1 MKLKTPKD
9 LAIKARMMGKK
20 TISYS
25 QLNMY
30 KGCPLQW
37 KLTYIDRHRE
47 YDPSMFLVFGT
58 AMHEVLQHYLTT
70 MYEQTAV
77 AANAFDSNNM
87 LKECMTS
94 EYKKA
99 VEETGKH
106 FSDAKEMQEFSNEGV
121 LIIDYFKKRRGA
133 YFSKKNTELL
143 GVEIPIL
150 CETDD
155 NSNIMLMGFADI
167 VMKQG
172 DSITIYDIK
181 TSMFGWRDKKKKSE
195 GDQLRIYKRYFSK
208 QYDVPE
214 ENINIEYF
222 IVKRKLY
229 ENFDF
234 PQKRIQQ
241 YRPPHGKVSMN
252 KTKRLLSEFINHAFT
267 DDGKHNKD
275 TEYPALKT
283 GCTYCAFKKNYELC
297 PKENRRLVK

>member
-1 MKLKTPKD
+1 MQLKTPKD

-37 KLTYIDRHRE
+37 KLTYIDKHRE
-47 YDPSMFLVFGT
+47 FIPSMFLVFGT
-58 AMHEVLQHYLTT
+58 AMHEVLQQYLTT
-70 MYEQTAV
+70 MYEKTAV
-77 AANAFDSNNM
+77 AANAHDSEKM
-87 LKECMTS
+87 LKECMAT
-94 EYKKA
+94 EYKRA
-99 VEETGKH
+99 VKDTGSH
-106 FSDAKEMQEFSNEGV
+106 FSDAAEMQEFYDEGV

-150 CETDD
+150 CESDD
-155 NSNIMLMGFADI
+155 NTNIMLMGFADI

-172 DSITIYDIK
+172 DTITIYDIK
-181 TSMFGWRDKKKKSE
+181 TSMFGWRAKKKKAE

-229 ENFDF
+229 ENMDF

-241 YRPPHGKVSMN
+241 YQPPHGKVSMN
-252 KTKRLLSEFINHAFT
+252 RTKKLLTEFIGHAFT
-267 DDGKHNKD
+267 ANGKHNK
-275 TEYPALKT
+275 EAHYPALRT
-283 GCTYCAFKKNYELC
+283 GCQYCSFKKNYELC
-297 PKENRRLVK
+297 PKKDRKLVK

>member
-106 FSDAKEMQEFSNEGV
+106 FSDAKEMQELYKIVQTRLPAHILQRNDMKYEMREIEG
-121 LIIDYFKKRRGA
+121 G
-133 YFSKKNTELL
+133 
-143 GVEIPIL
+143 L
-150 CETDD
+150 CE
-155 NSNIMLMGFADI
+155 F
-167 VMKQG
+167 
-172 DSITIYDIK
+172 
-181 TSMFGWRDKKKKSE
+181 DKYSRIFKGE
-195 GDQLRIYKRYFSK
+195 GRTRSIYKQNSLPIVEDLINGESK
-208 QYDVPE
+208 Y
-214 ENINIEYF
+214 
-222 IVKRKLY
+222 
-229 ENFDF
+229 
-234 PQKRIQQ
+234 
-241 YRPPHGKVSMN
+241 G
-252 KTKRLLSEFINHAFT
+252 
-267 DDGKHNKD
+267 
-275 TEYPALKT
+275 
-283 GCTYCAFKKNYELC
+283 
-297 PKENRRLVK
+297 